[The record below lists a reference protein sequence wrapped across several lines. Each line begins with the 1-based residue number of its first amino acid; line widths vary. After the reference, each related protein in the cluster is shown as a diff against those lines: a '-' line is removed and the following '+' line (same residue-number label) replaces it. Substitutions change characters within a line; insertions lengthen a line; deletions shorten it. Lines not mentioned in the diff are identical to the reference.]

1 MCWHESW
8 TWMAL
13 TWLYVCSC
21 CAWLSLGVVGK
32 HVSKTRNP
40 GSATSQLR
48 EAGKALS
55 LPHSSYILEDAK
67 IPSSLQIPSILCLLC
82 RYRVVGCCQGF
93 KSEHTTIPSQHL
105 FSSSHLKFWISSS
118 WLANEYQTKSQ
129 SSGCLGSEE
138 KRLEWLKVC
147 SVLSLSF
154 LHWGGRLSHKCYSV
168 ILSVVVFP
176 ANTISWNP
184 HNPRHKHPRRFRTV
198 RPLFNSLWVLLTC
211 PMSLILFQGPVCLLP
226 FLFSLWILHLH
237 HHVNSHSCPEISGS
251 PPTFSDLWLPSRF
264 HVKWPPDISTWVT
277 HKHLHSL
284 SRTHPST

>member
-1 MCWHESW
+1 MCWHGSW

-67 IPSSLQIPSILCLLC
+67 IPFSLQIPSILCLLY

-154 LHWGGRLSHKCYSV
+154 LKTAVLNSLSARSRSLSLITEKFIIIFWWWHVSLFLHDPWIFVATFTFEVLIAVISHKLYY
-168 ILSVVVFP
+168 LSSSRIFFVGP
-176 ANTISWNP
+176 ACI
-184 HNPRHKHPRRFRTV
+184 
-198 RPLFNSLWVLLTC
+198 
-211 PMSLILFQGPVCLLP
+211 
-226 FLFSLWILHLH
+226 
-237 HHVNSHSCPEISGS
+237 
-251 PPTFSDLWLPSRF
+251 
-264 HVKWPPDISTWVT
+264 
-277 HKHLHSL
+277 
-284 SRTHPST
+284 